1 MAVNSQ
7 ATITA
12 ANTFTTPLQII
23 GWYNV
28 SVWLPSGATG
38 TLGGST
44 VTVQRSFD
52 SGATWRDLKVWQV
65 TAEEYGF
72 ECEGALIRI
81 GCKTAQYTASVN
93 VRIGHEGGMTK

>member
-1 MAVNSQ
+1 MPVSQ
-7 ATITA
+7 TANVTA
-12 ANTFTTPLQII
+12 ANTFTSGIQLL

-28 SVWLPSGATG
+28 SIWQPSGIVG
-38 TLGGST
+38 SLGGTT

-52 SGATWRDLKVWQV
+52 SGASWRDLKQYTT

-72 ECEGALIRI
+72 EPEGALIRI
-81 GCKTAQYTASVN
+81 GVKSAQYVNAVN